1 MPVSSFATLAGT
13 PPREVPGS
21 GGGIPGVPAWGQA
34 NHSFE
39 VPGEVGLIVEAGLGG
54 NRGDR

>member
-1 MPVSSFATLAGT
+1 MPVSSFATLAVAE
-13 PPREVPGS
+13 RVPGS
-21 GGGIPGVPAWGQA
+21 GGRIPGVPAWGQA

-39 VPGEVGLIVEAGLGG
+39 MPGEVGLIVEAGLGG